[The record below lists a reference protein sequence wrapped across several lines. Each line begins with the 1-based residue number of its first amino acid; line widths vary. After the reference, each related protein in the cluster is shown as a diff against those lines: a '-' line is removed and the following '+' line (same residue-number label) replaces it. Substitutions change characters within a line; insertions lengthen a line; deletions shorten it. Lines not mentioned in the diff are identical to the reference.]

1 MGVSCALGRLSFA
14 GADEVVTC
22 QVIFAKANSATM
34 ELAEVPVDVIP
45 DALVAFGE
53 HCKDAR
59 MIRVVVVLLDCFGGE
74 DMSF

>member
-1 MGVSCALGRLSFA
+1 
-14 GADEVVTC
+14 
-22 QVIFAKANSATM
+22 M

-53 HCKDAR
+53 HFQDVS
-59 MIRVVVVLLDCFGGE
+59 MICVVVVLLDFFCGE